1 MDQDILPIAAGIR
14 MLIIDV
20 DGVLTD
26 GGLYY
31 DSEGRIMKRFNV
43 QDGLGIKLAQAAGL
57 ELAVISGLSS
67 PAVEFRIMELGITNY
82 FQGHKDKL
90 PLIQNLG
97 TENNISLQQTAY
109 LADDWVDASA
119 MLRVGLPMAVAN
131 AQPEI
136 LRIARWTSRASGGHG
151 AVREAIMYI
160 LRAQNKIDRQW
171 RKWAPQND

>member
-1 MDQDILPIAAGIR
+1 MDQDILPMAARIR

-43 QDGLGIKLAQAAGL
+43 QDGLGIKLAQTSGL

-67 PAVEFRIMELGITNY
+67 PAVESRIMELGITNY
-82 FQGHKDKL
+82 FQGHKNKF
-90 PLIQNLG
+90 PLIEKLAA
-97 TENNISLQQTAY
+97 ENDTGLEQIAY
-109 LADDWVDASA
+109 LGDDWVDASA
-119 MLRVGLPMAVAN
+119 MLRIGLPMAVAN

-136 LRIARWTSRASGGHG
+136 LRIAKWVSQATGGHG

-160 LRAQNKIDRQW
+160 LRAQNKTNQQW
-171 RKWAPQND
+171 QKWAASK